1 MVMGMFKYRRG
12 TRKSKGAMAA
22 EYVATMYVL
31 FLFIFFPVLNL
42 GTVCLRAF
50 FLWFACNQATMLAA
64 KAKTFNTLIRVPD
77 IASGTPYPGAFA
89 TAQQRAAQIRDMFP
103 GVNFSM
109 SATNPEVDI
118 VVTPIPNVVPSPGA
132 GFKIVGPATLGSI
145 SHVPDVDSFVYS
157 VRVTIRG
164 TVDPLIPVPWFAI
177 QGLTTPLP
185 MNVTNQAQFE
195 NPPGL
200 QF

>member
-1 MVMGMFKYRRG
+1 
-12 TRKSKGAMAA
+12 MAA

-42 GTVCLRAF
+42 GTCCLRAF
-50 FLWFACNQATMLAA
+50 FLWFCCNEATMLAV

-77 IASGTPYPGAFA
+77 VATGTPYPGAYN
-89 TAQQRAAQIRDMFP
+89 TAQQRAAQIRDIFP
-103 GVNFSM
+103 GVNFAV

-118 VVTPIPNVVPSPGA
+118 IVTPIPNVVPSPGP
-132 GFKIVGPATLGSI
+132 GFKVVGPQTLQSVN
-145 SHVPDVDSFVYS
+145 HVPDTDSFVYS
-157 VRVTIRG
+157 LRVTING
-164 TVDPLIPVPWFAI
+164 TLDPLIPVPWFNVE
-177 QGLTTPLP
+177 GLSSP
-185 MNVTNQAQFE
+185 MHMRVSSEAEFE

>member
-1 MVMGMFKYRRG
+1 MFKYRRG
-12 TRKSKGAMAA
+12 TRKKKGAMAA

-42 GTVCLRAF
+42 GTVCLRSF
-50 FLWFACNQATMLAA
+50 FLWFACNQAVVLAA

-77 IASGTPYPGAFA
+77 TATGTPYPGAYA

-103 GVNFSM
+103 GINFAM
-109 SATNPEVDI
+109 SAINPEVDI
-118 VVTPIPNVVPSPGA
+118 VVTPIPNVTPSPGP
-132 GFKIVGPATLGSI
+132 GFKVIGPATLQSV
-145 SHVPDVDSFVYS
+145 SHVTDVDSFVYS
-157 VRVTIRG
+157 MRVTIRG
-164 TVDPLIPVPWFAI
+164 SVDPLIPVPWFSI
-177 QGLTTPLP
+177 QGLSAPMN
-185 MNVTNQAQFE
+185 MNVTCQAQFE